1 MFENFPKKRPPLP
14 PEYQEIYDAH
24 YKENREGGSKAA
36 GLAQKLERW
45 MHRRVSADARKPPVP
60 ATLEIG
66 GGTLN
71 HLEHEPQT
79 DIYDVVEPF
88 KYLYESSPERSKV
101 RRFYEDISE
110 IQDGTK
116 YGRIVSIA
124 TFEHIEDLPSV
135 VARSGLLLENG
146 GSLRVAIPSEGTIL
160 WKLGY
165 TLTTG
170 AEFRKRY
177 GLDYEVL
184 MRHEHVNTAREI
196 EDVLRCFF
204 ANVAFSCFGVARP
217 LSVYQFFACSFPR
230 RQRCVEYLKQNN
242 SVI

>member
-1 MFENFPKKRPPLP
+1 MKKMLKNFPKKRPPLP
-14 PEYQEIYDAH
+14 AAYQEIYDAH
-24 YKENREGGSKAA
+24 YKENREGGSNAA

-45 MHRRVSADARKPPVP
+45 MHRCVAADTKRPPVP
-60 ATLEIG
+60 ATLEVG

-71 HLEHEPQT
+71 HLEHEPGT

-88 KYLYESSPERSKV
+88 KYLYETSPHRSGV
-101 RRFYEDISE
+101 RHFYDDIAE
-110 IQDGTK
+110 IPDGTK
-116 YGRIVSIA
+116 YGRIISIA

-135 VARSGLLLENG
+135 VARCGLLLDEG

-170 AEFRKRY
+170 AEFKKRY

-196 EDVLRCFF
+196 EEVLRYFF
-204 ANVAFSCFGVARP
+204 TGVKRKVFGIAAE
-217 LSVYQFFACSFPR
+217 LSIYQYFECRDPDLD
-230 RQRCVEYLKQNN
+230 RCREF
-242 SVI
+242 IG

>member
-14 PEYQEIYDAH
+14 AEYQEIYDAH
-24 YKENREGGSKAA
+24 YKENREGGSNAA

-45 MHRRVSADARKPPVP
+45 MHRCVAADTKAEHVP
-60 ATLEIG
+60 ATLEVG

-71 HLEHEPQT
+71 HLEHEPNT
-79 DIYDVVEPF
+79 SVYDVVEPF
-88 KYLYESSPERSKV
+88 RYLYESSPLRSRV
-101 RRFYEDISE
+101 RKFYDDIRE
-110 IQDGTK
+110 IPAETK

-135 VARSGLLLENG
+135 VARCGLLIEAG

-170 AEFRKRY
+170 AEFKKRY

-184 MRHEHVNTAREI
+184 MKHEHVNTAREI
-196 EDVLRCFF
+196 EEVLRYFF
-204 ANVAFSCFGVARP
+204 SDVKRKVFGVAAG
-217 LSVYQFFACSFPR
+217 LSIYQYFECRDPDLV
-230 RQRCVEYLKQNN
+230 RCRDHKN
-242 SVI
+242 

>member
-14 PEYQEIYDAH
+14 AEYQEIYDAH
-24 YKENREGGSKAA
+24 YKENREGGSNAA
-36 GLAQKLERW
+36 GLAQRLERW
-45 MHRRVSADARKPPVP
+45 MHRCVAADAKMEPVP
-60 ATLEIG
+60 ATLEVG

-71 HLEHEPQT
+71 HLEHET
-79 DIYDVVEPF
+79 NSSIYDVVEPF
-88 KYLYESSPERSKV
+88 RYLYESSPFRSRV
-101 RRFYEDISE
+101 RHFFDDIRE
-110 IQDGTK
+110 IPEGTK

-135 VARSGLLLENG
+135 VARCGLLIEEG

-170 AEFRKRY
+170 AEFKKRY

-196 EDVLRCFF
+196 EEVLRYFF
-204 ANVAFSCFGVARP
+204 TDVRRKVFGIAAGLSIYQYFECRDPDLAR
-217 LSVYQFFACSFPR
+217 CR
-230 RQRCVEYLKQNN
+230 EYKN
-242 SVI
+242 